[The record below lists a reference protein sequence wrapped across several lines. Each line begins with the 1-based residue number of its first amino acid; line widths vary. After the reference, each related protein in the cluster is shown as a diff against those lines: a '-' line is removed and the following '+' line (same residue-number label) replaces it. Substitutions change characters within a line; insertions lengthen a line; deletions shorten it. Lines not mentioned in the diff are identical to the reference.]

1 MKEYKLTKKTL
12 YLWYLYALL
21 IFALLCIISILISYF
36 LPSISNILLIASVSV
51 GLFGAAFYLPA
62 IWRGVVI
69 RVSPAALSYT
79 VGLFMRR
86 EHILPLDRLLF
97 MEKVTTPISALFN
110 MSALHIKALGGY
122 IMLPPME
129 NETVRQG

>member
-1 MKEYKLTKKTL
+1 M
-12 YLWYLYALL
+12 
-21 IFALLCIISILISYF
+21 
-36 LPSISNILLIASVSV
+36 LIASIVV
-51 GLFGAAFYLPA
+51 ALFFALIYLPA

-69 RVSPAALSYT
+69 RVSSEALSYK

-97 MEKVTTPISALFN
+97 MEKVTTPVSALFN

-129 NETVRQG
+129 NETAEEIMSRCSRRD